1 MDLML
6 RPARSLKAIFL
17 ASCSAT
23 ILVAI
28 AIIAFGAPPII
39 LVYVAWGGPIL
50 LSIVEVLSDLRQG
63 RHRPPPLN

>member
-1 MDLML
+1 MDLMQL
-6 RPARSLKAIFL
+6 ARSLKAIFI

-28 AIIAFGAPPII
+28 AIFAFDAPPII

-50 LSIVEVLSDLRQG
+50 LSIVEVLSDRRHD